1 MCDSGLNQKEVLQS
15 TFDLLGELLKFN
27 VDAYRRLD
35 NIISTEPR
43 EKKLFRLVTKNL
55 VDSNM
60 LVRSLVLSSDL
71 FMREGK
77 ATEFAARSR
86 TLRHVATFKQR
97 LDFLVQ
103 LIKTISVDT
112 LTQEN
117 VSCLNT
123 SLVILMLA
131 HRHSELPLY
140 LEGLRSHVEP
150 HLLTNLRSLLRF
162 WQTHYLHNKDKDC
175 NTLQRSSGIS
185 FDFWRETVAT
195 LVAEN
200 KLSPDC
206 IYHYLS
212 PEDLNLSRTS

>member
-1 MCDSGLNQKEVLQS
+1 MPSQLFILP
-15 TFDLLGELLKFN
+15 FGEKQ
-27 VDAYRRLD
+27 
-35 NIISTEPR
+35 
-43 EKKLFRLVTKNL
+43 LFLLVTKNL

-60 LVRSLVLSSDL
+60 LVRSLVLSHD
-71 FMREGK
+71 FFVRVQGVE
-77 ATEFAARSR
+77 AFAAKSR
-86 TLRHVATFKQR
+86 TLHHVSTFKQR
-97 LDFLVQ
+97 LIFLVQ

-131 HRHSELPLY
+131 HKHSELPLY
-140 LEGLRSHVEP
+140 LEALRTHVEP

-185 FDFWRETVAT
+185 FDFWRETVST
-195 LVAEN
+195 LVAEK

-212 PEDLNLSRTS
+212 PEDLTLSRTS